1 VSLPSKSTKFLY
13 FEVARLRTLYD
24 SKPEIKEEIIERYKE
39 IVKELDG
46 RGAKWFWAPH
56 PIDQFV
62 DIRKAF
68 VKPNKPAWRIFTP
81 EEVFGVS
88 GFELPVL
95 VDIKIDGMRLQI
107 HNEGEVKIFSED
119 EGFNKTSKFKDP
131 LEDIK
136 KLPEGTILDAEGVL
150 VADGQVLHRTSFIG
164 YVNGKGFDEE
174 KDKQTEFWVFDV
186 LKWAGQDLMD
196 EPLSVRLSYLKKVPV
211 STHLKTFKVGEESFV
226 CKTKEEVLSAI
237 KKVAG
242 KKGSEGAMI
251 KVLSS
256 KYVKDI
262 HNKGWVKLK
271 NLKEVDCLVVEVEQP
286 KHHKG
291 PLGGESVEGVYNYHV
306 AAGPYSEED
315 GKVLL
320 DKVPFKVKE
329 FEGKVYAYLGKT
341 FNTEI
346 KAKVGNIIRIWSPEI
361 NRYSVKETN
370 LFTYG
375 IYEPKVLEWVHERN
389 IPDSLNVL
397 DRLAEETSELHPREA
412 KNFEGDGTKEEK
424 KVESNAMYLPRH
436 SCMLVWS
443 GVKTQ
448 IVKEKPFEGMLKKDL
463 FLCDDHYYYGK
474 IVLIKMYEMSRKE
487 VEDQVRQN
495 RVIGE
500 DWNDWKEAK
509 TFYGYDF
516 RFEAVFEPKV
526 VSIPHGAQTFF
537 VLDEGKNT
545 EALGADYSPALIG
558 NQRTKAEGGDWC
570 SSQGGNWITVDGRHL
585 CIGAEHDTLDGKSK
599 TFNIIHNKDHFTR
612 VEFEKGTR
620 QEIKDK
626 IRNAIQYAPQR
637 FKEGLKSVV
646 ITRETMTM
654 KEHFTKFGMAM
665 PPEYGKYSN
674 SKLSGYYDPNDK
686 SIHIYGSMG
695 AGSTFQHE
703 FGHHIYANLS
713 GPEKEEWNGI
723 WENNKSSLTEYG
735 RTNVNEGLAEAV
747 NIEKNYQGLEFMIG
761 AAPNSKINGFV
772 EGILKGD

>member
-1 VSLPSKSTKFLY
+1 
-13 FEVARLRTLYD
+13 
-24 SKPEIKEEIIERYKE
+24 
-39 IVKELDG
+39 
-46 RGAKWFWAPH
+46 
-56 PIDQFV
+56 
-62 DIRKAF
+62 
-68 VKPNKPAWRIFTP
+68 
-81 EEVFGVS
+81 
-88 GFELPVL
+88 
-95 VDIKIDGMRLQI
+95 
-107 HNEGEVKIFSED
+107 
-119 EGFNKTSKFKDP
+119 
-131 LEDIK
+131 
-136 KLPEGTILDAEGVL
+136 
-150 VADGQVLHRTSFIG
+150 
-164 YVNGKGFDEE
+164 
-174 KDKQTEFWVFDV
+174 
-186 LKWAGQDLMD
+186 
-196 EPLSVRLSYLKKVPV
+196 
-211 STHLKTFKVGEESFV
+211 
-226 CKTKEEVLSAI
+226 
-237 KKVAG
+237 
-242 KKGSEGAMI
+242 
-251 KVLSS
+251 
-256 KYVKDI
+256 
-262 HNKGWVKLK
+262 
-271 NLKEVDCLVVEVEQP
+271 
-286 KHHKG
+286 
-291 PLGGESVEGVYNYHV
+291 
-306 AAGPYSEED
+306 
-315 GKVLL
+315 
-320 DKVPFKVKE
+320 
-329 FEGKVYAYLGKT
+329 
-341 FNTEI
+341 
-346 KAKVGNIIRIWSPEI
+346 
-361 NRYSVKETN
+361 
-370 LFTYG
+370 
-375 IYEPKVLEWVHERN
+375 
-389 IPDSLNVL
+389 
-397 DRLAEETSELHPREA
+397 
-412 KNFEGDGTKEEK
+412 
-424 KVESNAMYLPRH
+424 
-436 SCMLVWS
+436 
-443 GVKTQ
+443 
-448 IVKEKPFEGMLKKDL
+448 
-463 FLCDDHYYYGK
+463 
-474 IVLIKMYEMSRKE
+474 MYEMSRKE

-585 CIGAEHDTLDGKSK
+585 CIGTEHDTLDGKSK